1 MSIPPLYFDI
11 TLNVLCLFVQGLP
24 LGCRALVVPVV
35 EEGWIWVGLIRML
48 GCGGIVLLV
57 GSHVQRLVAG
67 WAECSGCSGDCLLV
81 HFYLSYC
88 SSS

>member
-1 MSIPPLYFDI
+1 MFIPPLYFGI

-24 LGCRALVVPVV
+24 LVCRVLVVPVV
-35 EEGWIWVGLIRML
+35 EEGCIWVGLICMW
-48 GCGGIVLLV
+48 GCGDIVSLV

-67 WAECSGCSGDCLLV
+67 WAECSSCSGDWRQVQLC
-81 HFYLSYC
+81 SGCC